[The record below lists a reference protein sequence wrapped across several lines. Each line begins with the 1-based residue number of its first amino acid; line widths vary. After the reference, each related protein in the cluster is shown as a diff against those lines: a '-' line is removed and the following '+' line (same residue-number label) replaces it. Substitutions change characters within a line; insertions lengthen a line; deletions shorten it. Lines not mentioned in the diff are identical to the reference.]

1 MSESEASQPTEVVK
15 YNVRT
20 YYSVRNHG
28 SSIQCMSA
36 IMMSDSARSVWKM
49 EFSNASEIYT
59 FTLLSMAVPT
69 VILVPDSKE
78 TKEHVYL

>member
-1 MSESEASQPTEVVK
+1 
-15 YNVRT
+15 
-20 YYSVRNHG
+20 
-28 SSIQCMSA
+28 
-36 IMMSDSARSVWKM
+36 MMSDSARSVWKM